1 MVTTS
6 SSQKYIKYL
15 SHVMF
20 FLEVT
25 IKRVLIHNAQS
36 PQVTVAEEVTE
47 LCRNEAETQS
57 KHCRFAYGIRAT
69 L

>member
-1 MVTTS
+1 MVTTLS
-6 SSQKYIKYL
+6 SRKHIKYL

-20 FLEVT
+20 FLKVT
-25 IKRVLIHNAQS
+25 IKRGLIHNAQS
-36 PQVTVAEEVTE
+36 PQVTVAEEVAE

-57 KHCRFAYGIRAT
+57 KHCRFAYGIRAA